1 MQLPKELTDS
11 ILQSVLAKVKGSVT
25 PQDDTSDDDDG
36 ILGLVKRSLSPDQD
50 KDEGIMGLLSG
61 ALSGGSGGGI
71 MDSLSDLL
79 GGDDHDAK
87 EPAQA
92 QGSGILGALTGLLG
106 GGSQKQASQESSGGI
121 MDLLSGMLG
130 GGSQKQETQESG
142 GIVDLLSGVLGG
154 NQPQSQVAEKES
166 GIMSMIKDAIGGE
179 GVIGDLLENLL
190 QKKGLNASNLAA
202 DSAGAADLKDN
213 LVELISKFV
222 LNKVT
227 GSLQG
232 GSASQGNTVSKI
244 IDMLTPDN

>member
-25 PQDDTSDDDDG
+25 PQDDTPDDDDG

-87 EPAQA
+87 EPEQA
-92 QGSGILGALTGLLG
+92 QSGGILGALTGLLG
-106 GGSQKQASQESSGGI
+106 GGNQKQESSGGI

-166 GIMSMIKDAIGGE
+166 GIIGMIKDAIGGE

-190 QKKGLNASNLAA
+190 QKKGLDASNLSAN
-202 DSAGAADLKDN
+202 SAGAADLKDM
-213 LVELISKFV
+213 LVGLICKFV

-232 GSASQGNTVSKI
+232 GNASQGNTVSKI